1 MTIIDKDIKDLN
13 ITDDVLIEFLKFR
26 EEDYTLY
33 SNEHVLI
40 DRDDN
45 VVGNLYPLVIA
56 LDLNKPYVTCEV
68 VEETTITYY
77 DKNIIPTIPYKWNN
91 SKAKYINICLELE
104 QVEKHFEFAAWKLYC
119 VLNGINK
126 NNYDKYKWVLE
137 RIKRTP
143 NDMPNVDMPIGRAYE
158 IAQLPK
164 NLIERNYNVNGKSK
178 PIYKM
183 NIKQIKNVSI
193 LLIYNKLICTTKVGF
208 LYNFVCAH
216 QFL

>member
-1 MTIIDKDIKDLN
+1 MTIIGKDIKDLN
-13 ITDDVLIEFLKFR
+13 LTDDVLIEFLKLN
-26 EEDYTLY
+26 EEDYTLN
-33 SNEHVLI
+33 SNEYVLI
-40 DRDDN
+40 DYHDN
-45 VVGNLYPLVIA
+45 VVGNLLPLVVA
-56 LDLNKPYVTCEV
+56 LDLNKPYVTCKV
-68 VEETTITYY
+68 VEETIITYY
-77 DKNIIPTIPYKWNN
+77 DKNIIPTIPYKWDN

-143 NDMPNVDMPIGRAYE
+143 DDMPNVDMPIGRAFE

-164 NLIERNYNVNGKSK
+164 NLIEYTYNVNGKSK

-183 NIKQIKNVSI
+183 NIKQIKNLKEYV
-193 LLIYNKLICTTKVGF
+193 
-208 LYNFVCAH
+208 
-216 QFL
+216 

>member
-1 MTIIDKDIKDLN
+1 MTLVDKDIKDLN
-13 ITDDVLIEFLKFR
+13 LTDDVLIEFLKFR
-26 EEDYTLY
+26 EKDYTLY
-33 SNEHVLI
+33 SNEHVFI

-77 DKNIIPTIPYKWNN
+77 DKNIIPTIPYKWDN

-104 QVEKHFEFAAWKLYC
+104 QVEEHFEFAAWKLYC

-137 RIKRTP
+137 RIKKTP
-143 NDMPNVDMPIGRAYE
+143 DDMPNVDMPISRAYE

-164 NLIERNYNVNGKSK
+164 NLIERTYNVNGKSK

-183 NIKQIKNVSI
+183 NIKQIKNLKEYV
-193 LLIYNKLICTTKVGF
+193 
-208 LYNFVCAH
+208 
-216 QFL
+216 

>member
-13 ITDDVLIEFLKFR
+13 LTDDVLIEFLKLN
-26 EEDYTLY
+26 EEDYTLN
-33 SNEHVLI
+33 SNEYVLI
-40 DRDDN
+40 DHHDN
-45 VVGNLYPLVIA
+45 VVGNLLPLVVA
-56 LDLNKPYVTCEV
+56 LDLNKSSVTCEY
-68 VEETTITYY
+68 VEVATITYY
-77 DKNIIPTIPYKWNN
+77 EKSIIPTIPYKWDN

-143 NDMPNVDMPIGRAYE
+143 DDMPNVDMPIGRAYE

-164 NLIERNYNVNGKSK
+164 NLIERTYNVNGKFK

-183 NIKQIKNVSI
+183 NIKQIKNLKEYV
-193 LLIYNKLICTTKVGF
+193 
-208 LYNFVCAH
+208 
-216 QFL
+216 

>member
-183 NIKQIKNVSI
+183 NIKQIKN
-193 LLIYNKLICTTKVGF
+193 LKEYL
-208 LYNFVCAH
+208 
-216 QFL
+216 

>member
-104 QVEKHFEFAAWKLYC
+104 QVEKHFKFAAWKLYC
-119 VLNGINK
+119 VLNGINLK
-126 NNYDKYKWVLE
+126 NYDKYKWVLK

-143 NDMPNVDMPIGRAYE
+143 DDMPNVDMPIGRAYE

-183 NIKQIKNVSI
+183 NIKQIKN
-193 LLIYNKLICTTKVGF
+193 LKEYL
-208 LYNFVCAH
+208 
-216 QFL
+216 

>member
-137 RIKRTP
+137 RIKKTP
-143 NDMPNVDMPIGRAYE
+143 DDMPNVDMPISRAYE

-164 NLIERNYNVNGKSK
+164 NLIERTYNVNGKSK

-183 NIKQIKNVSI
+183 NIKQIKNLKEYV
-193 LLIYNKLICTTKVGF
+193 
-208 LYNFVCAH
+208 
-216 QFL
+216 

>member
-1 MTIIDKDIKDLN
+1 MTLVDKDIKDLN
-13 ITDDVLIEFLKFR
+13 LTDDVLIEFLKFR
-26 EEDYTLY
+26 EKDYTLY
-33 SNEHVLI
+33 SNEHVFI

-77 DKNIIPTIPYKWNN
+77 DKNIIPTIPYKWDN

-104 QVEKHFEFAAWKLYC
+104 QVEEHFEFAAWKLYC

-137 RIKRTP
+137 RIKKTP
-143 NDMPNVDMPIGRAYE
+143 DDMPNVDMPISRAYE

-164 NLIERNYNVNGKSK
+164 ELINRTYNVNGKSK

-183 NIKQIKNVSI
+183 NIKQIKNLKEYV
-193 LLIYNKLICTTKVGF
+193 
-208 LYNFVCAH
+208 
-216 QFL
+216 

>member
-13 ITDDVLIEFLKFR
+13 LTDDVLIEFLKLN
-26 EEDYTLY
+26 EEDYTLN
-33 SNEHVLI
+33 SNEYVLI
-40 DRDDN
+40 DHHDN
-45 VVGNLYPLVIA
+45 VVGNLLPLVVA
-56 LDLNKPYVTCEV
+56 LDLNKSDVTCEY
-68 VEETTITYY
+68 VEVATITYY
-77 DKNIIPTIPYKWNN
+77 DKNIIPTIPYKWDN
-91 SKAKYINICLELE
+91 SKAKYFNICLELE

-143 NDMPNVDMPIGRAYE
+143 DDMPNVDMPIGRAFE

-164 NLIERNYNVNGKSK
+164 NLIERTYNVNGKSK

-183 NIKQIKNVSI
+183 NIKQIKNLKEYV
-193 LLIYNKLICTTKVGF
+193 
-208 LYNFVCAH
+208 
-216 QFL
+216 

>member
-13 ITDDVLIEFLKFR
+13 LTDDVLIEFLKFR

-33 SNEHVLI
+33 SNERVLI

-56 LDLNKPYVTCEV
+56 LDLNMPYVTCEV
-68 VEETTITYY
+68 VEGTTITYY
-77 DKNIIPTIPYKWNN
+77 DKNIIPTIPYKWDN

-104 QVEKHFEFAAWKLYC
+104 QVEQHFEFAAWKLYC

-126 NNYDKYKWVLE
+126 NNYGKYLLVLE

-143 NDMPNVDMPIGRAYE
+143 DDMPNVDMPIGRAYE

-164 NLIERNYNVNGKSK
+164 NLIERTYNVNGKSK

-183 NIKQIKNVSI
+183 NIKQIRNLKEYV
-193 LLIYNKLICTTKVGF
+193 
-208 LYNFVCAH
+208 
-216 QFL
+216 

>member
-183 NIKQIKNVSI
+183 NIRQIKNLKEYV
-193 LLIYNKLICTTKVGF
+193 
-208 LYNFVCAH
+208 
-216 QFL
+216 

>member
-1 MTIIDKDIKDLN
+1 MTIIYKDIKDLN
-13 ITDDVLIEFLKFR
+13 LTDDVLIEFLKFR

-77 DKNIIPTIPYKWNN
+77 DKNIIPTIPYKWDN

-104 QVEKHFEFAAWKLYC
+104 QVEEHFEFAAWKLYC
-119 VLNGINK
+119 VLNGINLK
-126 NNYDKYKWVLE
+126 NYDKYKWVLE
-137 RIKRTP
+137 RIKKTP
-143 NDMPNVDMPIGRAYE
+143 DDMPNVDMPISRAYE

-164 NLIERNYNVNGKSK
+164 NLIERTYNVNGKSK

-183 NIKQIKNVSI
+183 NIKQIKNLKEYV
-193 LLIYNKLICTTKVGF
+193 
-208 LYNFVCAH
+208 
-216 QFL
+216 

>member
-13 ITDDVLIEFLKFR
+13 LTDDVLIEFLKFR

-77 DKNIIPTIPYKWNN
+77 DKNIIPTIPYKWDN

-119 VLNGINK
+119 VLNGINLK
-126 NNYDKYKWVLE
+126 NYDKYKWVLE
-137 RIKRTP
+137 RIKKTP
-143 NDMPNVDMPIGRAYE
+143 DDMPNVDMPISRACE

-164 NLIERNYNVNGKSK
+164 NLIEHTYNVNGKSK

-183 NIKQIKNVSI
+183 NIKQIKNLKEYV
-193 LLIYNKLICTTKVGF
+193 
-208 LYNFVCAH
+208 
-216 QFL
+216 

>member
-183 NIKQIKNVSI
+183 NIKQIKN
-193 LLIYNKLICTTKVGF
+193 LKE
-208 LYNFVCAH
+208 
-216 QFL
+216 

>member
-1 MTIIDKDIKDLN
+1 MTLVDKDIKDLN
-13 ITDDVLIEFLKFR
+13 LTDDVLIEFLKFR
-26 EEDYTLY
+26 EKDYTLY

-56 LDLNKPYVTCEV
+56 LDLNKPHVTCEV

-77 DKNIIPTIPYKWNN
+77 DKNIIPTIPYKWDN
-91 SKAKYINICLELE
+91 SKAKYFNICLELE

-143 NDMPNVDMPIGRAYE
+143 DDMPNVDMPIGRAFE

-164 NLIERNYNVNGKSK
+164 NLIERTYNVNGKSK

-183 NIKQIKNVSI
+183 NIKQIKNLKEYV
-193 LLIYNKLICTTKVGF
+193 
-208 LYNFVCAH
+208 
-216 QFL
+216 

>member
-13 ITDDVLIEFLKFR
+13 LTDDVLIEFLKLN
-26 EEDYTLY
+26 EEDYTLN
-33 SNEHVLI
+33 SNEYVLI
-40 DRDDN
+40 DHHDN
-45 VVGNLYPLVIA
+45 VVGNLLPLVVA
-56 LDLNKPYVTCEV
+56 LDVNKSSVTCEY
-68 VEETTITYY
+68 VEVATITYY
-77 DKNIIPTIPYKWNN
+77 EKNIIPTIPYKWDN

-104 QVEKHFEFAAWKLYC
+104 QVEKHFEFAVWKLYC

-143 NDMPNVDMPIGRAYE
+143 DDMPNVDIPIGRAFE

-164 NLIERNYNVNGKSK
+164 NLIEHTYNVNGKSK

-183 NIKQIKNVSI
+183 NIKQIKNLKEYV
-193 LLIYNKLICTTKVGF
+193 
-208 LYNFVCAH
+208 
-216 QFL
+216 

>member
-13 ITDDVLIEFLKFR
+13 LTDDVLIEFLKFR

-77 DKNIIPTIPYKWNN
+77 DKNIIPTIPYKWDN

-119 VLNGINK
+119 VLNGINLK
-126 NNYDKYKWVLE
+126 NYDKYKWVLE
-137 RIKRTP
+137 RIKKTP
-143 NDMPNVDMPIGRAYE
+143 DDMPNVDMPISRAYE

-164 NLIERNYNVNGKSK
+164 NLIERTYNVNGKSK

-183 NIKQIKNVSI
+183 NIKQIKNLKEYV
-193 LLIYNKLICTTKVGF
+193 
-208 LYNFVCAH
+208 
-216 QFL
+216 

>member
-183 NIKQIKNVSI
+183 NIKQIKEYV
-193 LLIYNKLICTTKVGF
+193 
-208 LYNFVCAH
+208 
-216 QFL
+216 